1 MLLGLC
7 NESSWA
13 LFDRF
18 KKHVLLENMKRA
30 DAHIQRAQEIM
41 QSQGDQGRRF
51 GNGFIR
57 PIQRIVI
64 EFHGSTFMN
73 HFNYSYEFFN
83 MNHQSL
89 EESINEK
96 LQLNG
101 ETGYIKFVHCA
112 SAVVPFFDTRLKVEF
127 REKKRFLECTE
138 SELEELMSDYVNH
151 RYPGRNELLE
161 ARLLQ
166 TIVQQCMQESSND
179 FYKQINI
186 AAVEDVTQYDTLP
199 HRIRRHLRLR
209 EKGIISQE
217 SSSET

>member
-1 MLLGLC
+1 M
-7 NESSWA
+7 
-13 LFDRF
+13 
-18 KKHVLLENMKRA
+18 KNMKRA

-41 QSQGDQGRRF
+41 QSQGDKGRRF

-57 PIQRIVI
+57 PIRRIVI

-73 HFNYSYEFFN
+73 HFNHSYEFFN

-101 ETGYIKFVHCA
+101 ETGYIKFVHCE
-112 SAVVPFFDTRLKVEF
+112 SPVVPFFDTRLKVEF
-127 REKKRFLECTE
+127 GWKKWLHECTE
-138 SELEELMSDYVNH
+138 SELEELRSDVINH
-151 RYPGRNELLE
+151 KYPGRNELLE

-166 TIVQQCMQESSND
+166 KIVQQCMQESSND

-186 AAVEDVTQYDTLP
+186 TAVEDVTDYNDIPRQ
-199 HRIRRHLRLR
+199 IRGHLRRR
-209 EKGIISQE
+209 EKGIISFLQ